1 MRKKSFYVW
10 SLMAA
15 LFMTACS
22 DQNDNINPGD
32 TTSMEFSID
41 FSEVIKSRAATSA
54 TPVTSWEKSINK
66 VQFFLLDGNTVKYSA
81 IVDPASKSGDNKTF
95 VYTDVPVG
103 TYSVL
108 AVANVNSTSDAITT
122 TVPSVGNMEWNASN
136 VRQKDI
142 TGLTMKHKLG
152 SFPTYSS
159 GTGVVPSALAAYE
172 TPSEI
177 FMAEYSGT
185 VTVASG
191 TPAVLSTPLK
201 LQREVAMMRVR
212 LNIKDTE
219 SGTDNVNSVD
229 WNNDVTV
236 LIYSLPN
243 DMQIGRGNTGGV
255 STSSTGTNVQV
266 GATAFKTANP
276 SAADYNNNTTILN
289 GDNFEKW
296 VDIPVFA
303 NNGGRGSSL
312 VIADG
317 THAPVNQKYTIVVT
331 AKGLTGHKLA
341 DGKTMDTDATI
352 YWEGL
357 IHEAFFPNYIREVNL
372 TLKSGGKKFPIP
384 PGPVVQGELTISVE
398 APEPWNTNIL
408 TVNKEL

>member
-10 SLMAA
+10 SLVAA

-81 IVDPASKSGDNKTF
+81 IVDPASKAGDNKTF

-108 AVANVNSTSDAITT
+108 AVANVNSSSDKITT
-122 TVPSVGNMEWNASN
+122 TIPSVGNMEWNASN

-142 TGLTMKHKLG
+142 TGLMMKHQSR

-159 GTGVVPSALAAYE
+159 GTGVVPAALAAFE

-177 FMAEYSGT
+177 FMAEYNGT
-185 VTVASG
+185 VTVTSGVPAS
-191 TPAVLSTPLK
+191 LNTPLK
-201 LQREVAMMRVR
+201 LKREVAMMRVR

-219 SGTDNVNSVD
+219 SGTDNVNTVD

-243 DMQIGRGNTGGV
+243 DMQVGRGTVGGV
-255 STSSTGTNVQV
+255 STNSTGTNVQV
-266 GATAFKTANP
+266 GATAFHTTNP
-276 SAADYNNNTTILN
+276 SATDYNNNTTILN

-296 VDIPVFA
+296 VDIPVFP

-312 VIADG
+312 AIADG
-317 THAPVNQKYTIVVT
+317 TYAPVSQKYTIVVT
-331 AKGLTGHKLA
+331 AKGLNGHKLA
-341 DGKTMDTDATI
+341 DGTTMDADATI

-357 IHEAFFPNYIREVNL
+357 INEAFFPNYIREVNL

-384 PGPVVQGELTISVE
+384 VGPVEQGELTISVE